1 MELEN
6 VADLNTPKLISK
18 SEYVESS
25 SYSKSPLDRKKAL
38 YQFDSSATKKR
49 NRNSTTLTPTIGV
62 PGGTPYSLRSR
73 SRVSIENSVN
83 KGDSQLSAND
93 AVQKSSSL
101 KETSTE
107 RKRLNLGKKKSTLPP
122 LDLGIILEEEE
133 TVYDGSGNSSN
144 RRVNTSSTSS
154 RCRRSMQIS
163 DNKIKNSS
171 EFMPANI
178 RDSEDILKK
187 EQNDHKINHSTSV
200 HETIDASSTQGYIY
214 RTPVRSKKDSKLKQA
229 EELNETSVAIENERI
244 SSTRIKDNRKS
255 ILKQYDPDN
264 SNTATLAI
272 SKTPKSQK
280 KVQFKVKNIIIDSNM
295 PNSTL
300 NNSCERMSLLSDLD
314 EINSG
319 QLYNFPSLEELIRTD
334 DINNTTSSTNT
345 NADHLK
351 SNDPDSSSISE
362 YAISANLFGRDNSK
376 DSSGNDSGKSISVKN
391 DINKTETPIL
401 DNISNVSSF
410 LSSKDNC
417 GNDHSSEDSTSSHYD
432 TDRSQFNREG
442 EDNNLQIVGDS
453 TKSEILYRDSI
464 APNVPGAFLSIVM
477 KNLSYVN
484 FSVEEN
490 QDEPAKDYSLKLT
503 DKSNNQGE
511 IEMEKKEI
519 NVQKQTQSSPICS
532 FSFNNEIPN
541 LSNSLSILADNSSL
555 NLKDEI
561 ISENRILCNEQDSS
575 IYSNAEIRT
584 LAENNEDS
592 NEYISTSDIKSIDD
606 LEITLE
612 AKNSKIADNSLI
624 KRDLVLENNDN
635 NLVLNNNDGNIETKP
650 EISQQGPNTGRGFET
665 KYEDASERISY
676 KTTKNRNNLNAS
688 AYFSTPSPFYSDAPA
703 KTHYYSTTP
712 NTSTL
717 VSTNDTIPQG
727 YTWDEFQSLLNLN
740 YSSENFNILDV
751 EYENNKDTNDRIEKC
766 KLLIKSIENISSG
779 KDEQTFDVRTVAKSL
794 TEYEFHSIN
803 SQIWDEIEKITL
815 LDFYTNEIYQGYLKL
830 AEGFCNSKLA
840 KELAMM
846 VNKSRYGT
854 KDDEKVK
861 NELVKNIK
869 RYFASNMYANKAWL
883 EWKERVIIPLKQK
896 VILKLAG
903 KIKQYNDIYQMYGN
917 DKNKIQNAFVLLS
930 TLESCHISEMNVYE
944 SYCNAIKIVRNNIN
958 NYREEIN
965 RSKKYIDSMNNKKK
979 NLQTL
984 LIKEEELS
992 NSLNLELFNWKN
1004 KKNKLEKKLI
1014 SLKQKE
1020 EFGGF
1025 TWDQFTIN
1033 KFQANILPLI
1043 NNCKYSVK
1051 PKISIEWNIN
1061 DEELNKRTRSPTQ
1074 DENANINNGFQNTNN
1089 QSKLMCDYSFD
1100 KNIYSVNIPTRESTE
1115 IVPESNIKYTCPVK
1129 LEIQLEADEES
1140 SIEYR
1145 MYCGYIEII
1154 KLVLN
1159 YRLSLL
1165 YNKERNQNK
1174 DNCNHM
1180 LMVFIRS
1187 IFQACLILLWK
1198 VECIIFEV
1206 MNINKVFNLLTVE
1219 IDNDNNNFKGDS
1231 ILRMNI
1237 PILTGAININNSS
1250 PNTVVNNS
1258 PLVISPASSSLSS
1271 PHVPLRPIIRLSF
1284 NMVDS
1289 LFKSNGTLIGSI
1301 QDMDILNVLEDT
1313 RLNMKSLFEK
1323 QILEVTNPS
1332 WGNDVKS
1339 NKEYPI
1345 SAVKIGKNCLLSIIQ
1360 NTIQSGGGNQFLWQ
1374 RPLERFAPRL
1384 LNAVQISKLH
1394 NEY

>member
-6 VADLNTPKLISK
+6 VADLDTPKLISK

-25 SYSKSPLDRKKAL
+25 SYNKSPLNRKKAL
-38 YQFDSSATKKR
+38 YQLDNSATKKR
-49 NRNSTTLTPTIGV
+49 NRNSTSLTPTIGT
-62 PGGTPYSLRSR
+62 PGSTPYSLRSR
-73 SRVSIENSVN
+73 SRASIDNSGS

-93 AVQKSSSL
+93 AVQKSLSL

-107 RKRLNLGKKKSTLPP
+107 RKRLNLGKKKSILPP

-133 TVYDGSGNSSN
+133 TVYDGSGDSSN
-144 RRVNTSSTSS
+144 RKINTSNTSS
-154 RCRRSMQIS
+154 RRRRQIQIG
-163 DNKIKNSS
+163 DNKIKSSS
-171 EFMPANI
+171 EFMPADI
-178 RDSEDILKK
+178 RDSEDILKR
-187 EQNDHKINHSTSV
+187 EQNDHKVNHSTSV
-200 HETIDASSTQGYIY
+200 YETIEASSTQGYVY
-214 RTPVRSKKDSKLKQA
+214 KTPVRSKKDPSPKQA
-229 EELNETSVAIENERI
+229 EELNETSVVVESERI

-280 KVQFKVKNIIIDSNM
+280 KVQFKVKNVIIDSNI

-300 NNSCERMSLLSDLD
+300 SNSCERMSLLSDLD

-334 DINNTTSSTNT
+334 DINHTTSGANT
-345 NADHLK
+345 NADNLK
-351 SNDPDSSSISE
+351 SNDSNSSISE
-362 YAISANLFGRDNSK
+362 YAISANLSVRDNGG
-376 DSSGNDSGKSISVKN
+376 DSSGNDSGKSISVKS
-391 DINKTETPIL
+391 DVNKIETPIL

-410 LSSKDNC
+410 LSSKDGC
-417 GNDHSSEDSTSSHYD
+417 GNDHSSEDNKSSHD

-442 EDNNLQIVGDS
+442 EDNLQVIGNS
-453 TKSEILYRDSI
+453 TKSEILHRDSI

-490 QDEPAKDYSLKLT
+490 QDESAKDDSLSLT
-503 DKSNNQGE
+503 SKYNNQNE
-511 IEMEKKEI
+511 IEIEKREI
-519 NVQKQTQSSPICS
+519 NVQKQTQSSSTCS

-541 LSNSLSILADNSSL
+541 LSNSLSISADKSSL
-555 NLKDEI
+555 NLKDEVI
-561 ISENRILCNEQDSS
+561 DENRILYNEQDSN
-575 IYSNAEIRT
+575 IYPNAEIRI
-584 LAENNEDS
+584 LAENEDS
-592 NEYISTSDIKSIDD
+592 NEYISTSDIRSVDN

-624 KRDLVLENNDN
+624 EGDLVLENNSN
-635 NLVLNNNDGNIETKP
+635 NLVLNNDEKIEI
-650 EISQQGPNTGRGFET
+650 ELEVSQQDPNIGGDFET

-676 KTTKNRNNLNAS
+676 KTTENRNDLNTS
-688 AYFSTPSPFYSDAPA
+688 AYFSTPSPFYSDIPA
-703 KTHYYSTTP
+703 KTQYFSTP
-712 NTSTL
+712 NTDTL
-717 VSTNDTIPQG
+717 VTINDTIPQG

-740 YSSENFNILDV
+740 YSENFNILDF

-766 KLLIKSIENISSG
+766 KLLIKSIEDISSG
-779 KDEQTFDVRTVAKSL
+779 KNEQTFDIGITARSL
-794 TEYEFHSIN
+794 TEYELHSIN
-803 SQIWDEIEKITL
+803 SQIWDKIEKNTL
-815 LDFYTNEIYQGYLKL
+815 LDFYTNEIYQKYLKL
-830 AEGFCNSKLA
+830 TEEFCNSKLA
-840 KELAMM
+840 KELATI

-861 NELVKNIK
+861 DELVKNIG
-869 RYFASNMYANKAWL
+869 RYFASNMFANKAWL
-883 EWKERVIIPLKQK
+883 EWKERVIMPLKQK

-903 KIKQYNDIYQMYGN
+903 KIRQYNDIYQMYRN
-917 DKNKIQNAFVLLS
+917 DKNKIKNAFVLLS

-965 RSKKYIDSMNNKKK
+965 RSKNYIDSMNNKKK
-979 NLQTL
+979 NLRTL
-984 LIKEEELS
+984 LMKEEELT

-1004 KKNKLEKKLI
+1004 KKSKLEKKLI

-1025 TWDQFTIN
+1025 TWNQFTIN
-1033 KFQANILPLI
+1033 RFQANILPLI
-1043 NNCKYSVK
+1043 NNSKYSVK

-1061 DEELNKRTRSPTQ
+1061 ELNKHTRSPIQ
-1074 DENANINNGFQNTNN
+1074 DENVNMNNGIQNNNN
-1089 QSKLMCDYSFD
+1089 QSKLMCNYSSD
-1100 KNIYSVNIPTRESTE
+1100 KTIYSVNIPTRESMGITT
-1115 IVPESNIKYTCPVK
+1115 ESNDIKYTCPVK

-1159 YRLSLL
+1159 YRLGLL
-1165 YNKERNQNK
+1165 YSKERDQNK

-1180 LMVFIRS
+1180 LIVFIRS

-1198 VECIIFEV
+1198 VECMIYEV

-1219 IDNDNNNFKGDS
+1219 IDSDNNNSFKGGS
-1231 ILRMNI
+1231 VLRMNI
-1237 PILTGAININNSS
+1237 PILTGAINISSNS
-1250 PNTVVNNS
+1250 PNTLVNNS
-1258 PLVISPASSSLSS
+1258 PLVISPASSGLSS

-1332 WGNDVKS
+1332 WGDNAKS
-1339 NKEYPI
+1339 NKECPI

-1360 NTIQSGGGNQFLWQ
+1360 STIQGGGGNQFLWQ

-1394 NEY
+1394 SEY

>member
-6 VADLNTPKLISK
+6 VADLDTPKLISK
-18 SEYVESS
+18 SEYAESS
-25 SYSKSPLDRKKAL
+25 SYSKSPLNRKKAL
-38 YQFDSSATKKR
+38 YQFDNSATKKR
-49 NRNSTTLTPTIGV
+49 NRNSTSLTPTIGT

-73 SRVSIENSVN
+73 SRVSIGNSDS
-83 KGDSQLSAND
+83 KGDSQLSVND
-93 AVQKSSSL
+93 AMQKSLSL

-107 RKRLNLGKKKSTLPP
+107 RKRLNLGKKKSILPP

-133 TVYDGSGNSSN
+133 TVCDGSGNSSN
-144 RRVNTSSTSS
+144 RKINTSNTNS
-154 RCRRSMQIS
+154 RRRRPIQIS
-163 DNKIKNSS
+163 NKIKNSS
-171 EFMPANI
+171 EFMPADI
-178 RDSEDILKK
+178 RDSEDILKR
-187 EQNDHKINHSTSV
+187 EQNDHKVNHSTSV
-200 HETIDASSTQGYIY
+200 HETIEASSTQGYIY
-214 RTPVRSKKDSKLKQA
+214 KTPVRSKKDPNPKQA
-229 EELNETSVAIENERI
+229 EELNGTSVAFESERI
-244 SSTRIKDNRKS
+244 SSTRIKDHRKS
-255 ILKQYDPDN
+255 ILKQHDLDN

-280 KVQFKVKNIIIDSNM
+280 KVQFKVKSVIIDSNM

-300 NNSCERMSLLSDLD
+300 SNSCERMSLLSDLD

-334 DINNTTSSTNT
+334 DISHTTSCANTNT
-345 NADHLK
+345 DHLK
-351 SNDPDSSSISE
+351 SNDPNSSSISE
-362 YAISANLFGRDNSK
+362 YALNANLSGRGNGG
-376 DSSGNDSGKSISVKN
+376 DSSGNGSGKSISVKS
-391 DINKTETPIL
+391 DVNKIETPIL
-401 DNISNVSSF
+401 DNISNNVSSF
-410 LSSKDNC
+410 LSSKDSC
-417 GNDHSSEDSTSSHYD
+417 SNDHSSEDNKSSHD
-432 TDRSQFNREG
+432 TDRNRFNCEG
-442 EDNNLQIVGDS
+442 ENNNLQVIGNS

-490 QDEPAKDYSLKLT
+490 QDESAKDDSLNLT
-503 DKSNNQGE
+503 NKYNNQDE
-511 IEMEKKEI
+511 IEIEKREI
-519 NVQKQTQSSPICS
+519 NVQKQTQSSSTCS
-532 FSFNNEIPN
+532 FSFKNEIPN
-541 LSNSLSILADNSSL
+541 LSNSLSISADKLSL
-555 NLKDEI
+555 DLKDKVI
-561 ISENRILCNEQDSS
+561 DENRILYSEQDSS
-575 IYSNAEIRT
+575 IYPNAEIRIV
-584 LAENNEDS
+584 AESEDS
-592 NEYISTSDIKSIDD
+592 NEYISTSDIKSVDN

-612 AKNSKIADNSLI
+612 AENSKIVDNSLI
-624 KRDLVLENNDN
+624 EGDLVLESNSN
-635 NLVLNNNDGNIETKP
+635 NLVLSDDENIETKP
-650 EISQQGPNTGRGFET
+650 EISQQDPNIGRDFEI
-665 KYEDASERISY
+665 KYEDSSEKISY
-676 KTTKNRNNLNAS
+676 KTTENRSDLNNS
-688 AYFSTPSPFYSDAPA
+688 AYFSI
-703 KTHYYSTTP
+703 TP
-712 NTSTL
+712 NTGTL
-717 VSTNDTIPQG
+717 VTINDTIPQG

-740 YSSENFNILDV
+740 YSENFNILDF

-766 KLLIKSIENISSG
+766 KLLIKSIEDMSG
-779 KDEQTFDVRTVAKSL
+779 GKNEQTFDIGITARSL
-794 TEYEFHSIN
+794 TEYELHSIN
-803 SQIWDEIEKITL
+803 SQIWDEIEKSTL
-815 LDFYTNEIYQGYLKL
+815 LDFYTNEIYQNYLKL
-830 AEGFCNSKLA
+830 TEEFCNSKLA
-840 KELAMM
+840 KELATI

-861 NELVKNIK
+861 DELVKNIR
-869 RYFASNMYANKAWL
+869 RYFASNMYGNKAWL
-883 EWKERVIIPLKQK
+883 EWKERVIMPLKQK

-917 DKNKIQNAFVLLS
+917 DKNKIKNAFVLLL

-979 NLQTL
+979 NLQIL
-984 LIKEEELS
+984 LMKEEELS
-992 NSLNLELFNWKN
+992 NSLNLDLFNWKN
-1004 KKNKLEKKLI
+1004 KKSKLEKKLI

-1025 TWDQFTIN
+1025 TWNQFTIN
-1033 KFQANILPLI
+1033 RFQANILPLI
-1043 NNCKYSVK
+1043 NNSKYSVK

-1061 DEELNKRTRSPTQ
+1061 DEELNKHKRSPTQ
-1074 DENANINNGFQNTNN
+1074 DQNTNN
-1089 QSKLMCDYSFD
+1089 QLKLICNYSSD
-1100 KNIYSVNIPTRESTE
+1100 KNIYSVNIPTRESME
-1115 IVPESNIKYTCPVK
+1115 IVTESNDIKYTCPVK

-1159 YRLSLL
+1159 YRLGLL
-1165 YNKERNQNK
+1165 YSKERDKHK

-1180 LMVFIRS
+1180 LIVFIRS
-1187 IFQACLILLWK
+1187 MFQACLILLWK
-1198 VECIIFEV
+1198 VECMIFEV

-1219 IDNDNNNFKGDS
+1219 IDSDNNNSFKGGS
-1231 ILRMNI
+1231 VLRMNI
-1237 PILTGAININNSS
+1237 PILTGAINISNSS
-1250 PNTVVNNS
+1250 PNTLVDNS
-1258 PLVISPASSSLSS
+1258 PLVISPASSGLSS

-1332 WGNDVKS
+1332 WGDNAKS
-1339 NKEYPI
+1339 SKEYPI

-1360 NTIQSGGGNQFLWQ
+1360 NTIQGGGGNKFLWQ

-1394 NEY
+1394 SEY